1 MKFKISIFLLSIPF
15 LGPIL
20 QKMYRY
26 ILHKPIINF
35 ERSDQ
40 YWEDRYR
47 LGGTS
52 GSGSYGRLAEFKAQF
67 INNFIE
73 KHSIST
79 CVEFGCGDGAQLR
92 LMNYKSYVGFD
103 VSTTTVSRCQEAFQN
118 YPNYQFHLV
127 GSEQFN
133 HFKPVELALSL
144 DVIYHLIEDDV
155 YDKYMKKLFSSS
167 KKYVVIFAYDF
178 ERTYALKHVRGRK
191 FTSWITSNAPDWPLI
206 KIVPNRYP
214 FDSADPNNT
223 SLSQFYIFK
232 HERQN
237 QEKKRKAVIPALHA
251 PQIEY

>member
-1 MKFKISIFLLSIPF
+1 MKFKVSIFLLSIPF
-15 LGPIL
+15 LGPFL

-26 ILHKPIINF
+26 LLQKPTINF

-47 LGGTS
+47 FGGTS

-67 INNFIE
+67 INDFIE
-73 KHSIST
+73 KHSIFT

-92 LMNYKSYVGFD
+92 LINYKSYVGFD
-103 VSTTTVSRCQEAFQN
+103 VSKTTVSRCQDEFQS

-133 HFKPVELALSL
+133 HFQPVELALSL

-167 KKYVVIFAYDF
+167 KKYVVIFAYDL
-178 ERTYALKHVRGRK
+178 EQTYTLKHVRGRK
-191 FTSWITSNAPDWPLI
+191 FTSWIISNAPDWHLT

-214 FDSADPNNT
+214 FVSADPNNT

-232 HERQN
+232 YEGQN
-237 QEKKRKAVIPALHA
+237 QEKKDKGNYSHSSCASN
-251 PQIEY
+251 